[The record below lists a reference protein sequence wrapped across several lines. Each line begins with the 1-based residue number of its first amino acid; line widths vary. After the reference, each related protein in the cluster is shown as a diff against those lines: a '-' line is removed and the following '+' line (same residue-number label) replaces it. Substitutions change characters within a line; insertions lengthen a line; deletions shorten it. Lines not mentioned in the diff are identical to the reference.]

1 MDFERMQETN
11 RIAIKFGTN
20 GKIVIR
26 KENMDNHDL
35 YLVDFYETK
44 KWRMIKSHF

>member
-26 KENMDNHDL
+26 KENMIIMIYIWL
-35 YLVDFYETK
+35 IFLQTLRLKVLV
-44 KWRMIKSHF
+44 